1 MQRIEEKKECLSL
14 NSINT
19 GIRLHLPEN
28 VLPYEATR
36 NVFVEANQ
44 EDLAQGGIVI
54 LPTPQHITK
63 LETAIEKAN
72 VQLETQRT
80 GLKFVKH
87 EKLNE
92 YYIQVV
98 DTNDNVVQEIPSK
111 KELDFFAAFME
122 FNQLIDK
129 RI

>member
-1 MQRIEEKKECLSL
+1 M

-19 GIRLHLPEN
+19 EIRLHLPSN
-28 VLPYEATR
+28 VLPYEATK

-44 EDLAQGGIVI
+44 AELEEDGVIV
-54 LPTPQHITK
+54 LPTPQHVRK
-63 LETAIEKAN
+63 LEVAIEQAN
-72 VQLETQRT
+72 VKLELQRT

-111 KELDFFAAFME
+111 KELDFFAAFLE

>member
-1 MQRIEEKKECLSL
+1 M

-19 GIRLHLPEN
+19 EIRLHLPQN

-44 EDLAQGGIVI
+44 KELAEDGIVI
-54 LPTPQHITK
+54 LPTPQHVAK
-63 LETAIEKAN
+63 LETAIEQAN
-72 VQLETQRT
+72 VKLELQRT
-80 GLKFVKH
+80 GLKFIKH

-98 DTNDNVVQEIPSK
+98 DTNENVVQEIPNK
-111 KELDFFAAFME
+111 KELDFFAAFLE

-129 RI
+129 RV

>member
-1 MQRIEEKKECLSL
+1 M

-19 GIRLHLPEN
+19 EIRLHLPEN
-28 VLPYEATR
+28 VLHYEATR

-44 EDLAQGGIVI
+44 KDLAQDGIVI

-72 VQLETQRT
+72 VQLEAQRT

-92 YYIQVV
+92 FYIQVV
-98 DTNDNVVQEIPSK
+98 DTNNNVVQEIPSK

>member
-1 MQRIEEKKECLSL
+1 M

-19 GIRLHLPEN
+19 EVRLHLPPA
-28 VLPYEATR
+28 VLPYEQTR

-44 EDLAQGGIVI
+44 TELQEEGIVV
-54 LPTPQHITK
+54 LPTPQHVTK
-63 LETAIEKAN
+63 LEEAIEQAN
-72 VQLETQRT
+72 VKLELQRT
-80 GLKFVKH
+80 GLKFIKH

-98 DTNDNVVQEIPSK
+98 DTNNNVVKEIPNK

-129 RI
+129 RV

>member
-1 MQRIEEKKECLSL
+1 MDSIKMDIRIHFPL
-14 NSINT
+14 
-19 GIRLHLPEN
+19 N
-28 VLPYEATR
+28 VLQDCRSPIIYMEG
-36 NVFVEANQ
+36 NQ
-44 EDLAQGGIVI
+44 GSPAEEDVII

-63 LETAIEKAN
+63 LETAMKQAN
-72 VQLETQRT
+72 VKLELQQT

-87 EKLNE
+87 EELNE

-98 DTNDNVVQEIPSK
+98 DTNNNVVQEIPSK

-122 FNQLIDK
+122 FNQLINK

>member
-1 MQRIEEKKECLSL
+1 M

-19 GIRLHLPEN
+19 EIRLHLPQN
-28 VLPYEATR
+28 VLPYKATR
-36 NVFVEANQ
+36 NVFIEANQ
-44 EDLAQGGIVI
+44 ESLSEEGVII

-63 LETAIEKAN
+63 LETAIEQAN
-72 VQLETQRT
+72 IKLEVQRT

-98 DTNDNVVQEIPSK
+98 DANNQVVKEIPNK

>member
-1 MQRIEEKKECLSL
+1 M
-14 NSINT
+14 NSIT
-19 GIRLHLPEN
+19 TEIRLHLPAN

-36 NVFVEANQ
+36 NVFIEANQ
-44 EDLAQGGIVI
+44 EELAQEGIVI
-54 LPTPQHITK
+54 LPTPQHVTK
-63 LETAIEKAN
+63 LEVAIEKAN
-72 VQLETQRT
+72 LQLETQRT

-92 YYIQVV
+92 FYIQIV
-98 DTNDNVVQEIPSK
+98 DTNNHVVQEIPSK

>member
-1 MQRIEEKKECLSL
+1 M

-19 GIRLHLPEN
+19 EIRLHLPQN
-28 VLPYEATR
+28 VLPYEATQ

-44 EDLAQGGIVI
+44 EELAQDGVVV
-54 LPTPQHITK
+54 LPTLQYVTK

-72 VQLETQRT
+72 IQLEMQRT

-98 DTNDNVVQEIPSK
+98 DANNQVVKEIPNK

>member
-1 MQRIEEKKECLSL
+1 M

-19 GIRLHLPEN
+19 EIRLHLPAN
-28 VLPYEATR
+28 VLQYEATR

-44 EDLAQGGIVI
+44 KELTQDGIVV
-54 LPTPQHITK
+54 LPTPQHVTR
-63 LETAIEKAN
+63 LETAIDKAN
-72 VQLETQRT
+72 LQLESQRT

-92 YYIQVV
+92 FYIQIV
-98 DTNDNVVQEIPSK
+98 DMNDNVVQEIPSK

-129 RI
+129 RV

>member
-1 MQRIEEKKECLSL
+1 M

-19 GIRLHLPEN
+19 EIRLHLPSN

-44 EDLAQGGIVI
+44 EALAEEGIVV

-63 LETAIEKAN
+63 LETAMEQAN
-72 VQLETQRT
+72 VKLELQRT

-87 EKLNE
+87 EQLNE

-98 DTNDNVVQEIPSK
+98 DTNNNVVQEIPSK